1 MDKNLNSFLFP
12 SISIDYVEIA
22 SQLTRQYDYFSNEG
36 SHMTDE
42 KNKFPSSFVSNQF
55 VNYIDSKE
63 IKGIV
68 EALGNTL
75 SQKYQGQDLV
85 LIGVLKG
92 SMVFLADLVR
102 EIKGVKV
109 YVDFVKLQAVG
120 RSKEN
125 HGTITISKDFT
136 TNVMDRNVV
145 IVEEIVD
152 TGRALSFLKKR
163 IQLASP
169 RSLEVVTLFDKPY
182 KRAVNIQP
190 DLTGKKIDDQFIIGY
205 GLDLEDYGR
214 NFEQLYYLKY
224 PN

>member
-1 MDKNLNSFLFP
+1 M
-12 SISIDYVEIA
+12 
-22 SQLTRQYDYFSNEG
+22 
-36 SHMTDE
+36 DE
-42 KNKFPSSFVSNQF
+42 KNKFPSTFISSQF
-55 VNYIDSKE
+55 VNYIDSNE

-125 HGTITISKDFT
+125 HGTITISKDIT
-136 TNVMDRNVV
+136 TNIMDRNVV

-152 TGRALSFLKKR
+152 TGRALNFLKKR
-163 IQLASP
+163 LQLSSP
-169 RSLEVVTLFDKPY
+169 RSLEVITLFDKPY
-182 KRAVNIQP
+182 KRTVNFQP
-190 DLTGKKIDDQFIIGY
+190 DLTGKKIDDQFIVGY
-205 GLDLEDYGR
+205 GLDLDDFGR
-214 NFEQLYYLKY
+214 NFEQIYYLKY

>member
-1 MDKNLNSFLFP
+1 
-12 SISIDYVEIA
+12 
-22 SQLTRQYDYFSNEG
+22 
-36 SHMTDE
+36 MTDE
-42 KNKFPSSFVSNQF
+42 KNKFPSTFVSAQF
-55 VNYIDSKE
+55 VKYIDAKE

-125 HGTITISKDFT
+125 HGTITISKDIT
-136 TNVMDRNVV
+136 TNLMDRNVV

-163 IQLASP
+163 LMLSSP
-169 RSLEVVTLFDKPY
+169 RSLEVITLFDKPY
-182 KRAVNIQP
+182 KRTVNIQP
-190 DLTGKKIDDQFIIGY
+190 DLTGKKIDDQFVVGY
-205 GLDLEDYGR
+205 GLDLEDFGR
-214 NFEQLYYLKY
+214 NFEHVYFLKY

>member
-1 MDKNLNSFLFP
+1 MS
-12 SISIDYVEIA
+12 
-22 SQLTRQYDYFSNEG
+22 
-36 SHMTDE
+36 DE
-42 KNKFPSSFVSNQF
+42 KNKFPSSFVSSQF
-55 VNYIDSKE
+55 VKYIDHKE

-109 YVDFVKLQAVG
+109 YVDFVRLQAVG

-136 TNVMDRNVV
+136 TNLMDRNVV

-152 TGRALSFLKKR
+152 TGRALSWLKKR
-163 IQLASP
+163 IQLSSP
-169 RSLEVVTLFDKPY
+169 RSLEVISLFDKPY
-182 KRAVNIQP
+182 RRTVNIQP
-190 DLTGKKIDDQFIIGY
+190 DYTGKKIEDQFIVGY

-214 NFEQLYYLKY
+214 NFQQLYYLKY

>member
-1 MDKNLNSFLFP
+1 MS
-12 SISIDYVEIA
+12 
-22 SQLTRQYDYFSNEG
+22 
-36 SHMTDE
+36 DE
-42 KNKFPSSFVSNQF
+42 KNKFPGTFVGSQF
-55 VNYIDSKE
+55 VKYIDAKE

-68 EALGNTL
+68 ETLGNSL

-92 SMVFLADLVR
+92 SMVFLADLAR

-109 YVDFVKLQAVG
+109 YIDFVKLQAVG

-125 HGTITISKDFT
+125 HGTITITKDFT
-136 TNVMDRNVV
+136 TNLMDRNVI

-163 IQLASP
+163 ILLAQP
-169 RSLEVVTLFDKPY
+169 RSLEVITLFDKPY

-190 DLTGKKIDDQFIIGY
+190 DMTGKKIEDQFIIGY

-214 NFEQLYYLKY
+214 NFEQVYYLKY

>member
-1 MDKNLNSFLFP
+1 MS
-12 SISIDYVEIA
+12 
-22 SQLTRQYDYFSNEG
+22 
-36 SHMTDE
+36 DE
-42 KNKFPSSFVSNQF
+42 KNKFPSSFVSAQF
-55 VNYIDSKE
+55 VKYIDSKE

-109 YVDFVKLQAVG
+109 YVDFVRLQAVG

-125 HGTITISKDFT
+125 HGTITISKDFG
-136 TNVMDRNVV
+136 TNLMDRNVV

-163 IQLASP
+163 IMLSSP
-169 RSLEVVTLFDKPY
+169 RSLEVITLFDKPY
-182 KRAVNIQP
+182 KRTVNIQP
-190 DLTGKKIDDQFIIGY
+190 DMTGKKIEDQFIIGY

-214 NFEQLYYLKY
+214 NFEQIYYLKY

>member
-1 MDKNLNSFLFP
+1 MS
-12 SISIDYVEIA
+12 
-22 SQLTRQYDYFSNEG
+22 
-36 SHMTDE
+36 DE
-42 KNKFPSSFVSNQF
+42 KNKFPSSFVSSQF
-55 VNYIDSKE
+55 VKYIDGKE

-75 SQKYQGQDLV
+75 SQKYHGQDLV
-85 LIGVLKG
+85 LVGVLKG
-92 SMVFLADLVR
+92 SMVFLADLAR

-109 YVDFVKLQAVG
+109 YVDFIRLQAVG

-125 HGTITISKDFT
+125 HGTLTISKDLT
-136 TNVMDRNVV
+136 TNLMDRNVV

-163 IQLASP
+163 IMLSSP
-169 RSLEVVTLFDKPY
+169 RSLEIVTLFDKPY
-182 KRAVNIQP
+182 RRTVNIQP
-190 DLTGKKIDDQFIIGY
+190 DYTGKRIEDQFIVGY
-205 GLDLEDYGR
+205 GLDLEDYGP

>member
-1 MDKNLNSFLFP
+1 MS
-12 SISIDYVEIA
+12 
-22 SQLTRQYDYFSNEG
+22 
-36 SHMTDE
+36 DE
-42 KNKFPSSFVSNQF
+42 KNKFPSSFVSSQF
-55 VNYIDSKE
+55 VKYIDSKE

-92 SMVFLADLVR
+92 SNVFLADLVR

-125 HGTITISKDFT
+125 HGTITISKDIT
-136 TNVMDRNVV
+136 TNLMDRNVV

-163 IQLASP
+163 IQLSSP
-169 RSLEVVTLFDKPY
+169 RSLEVVSLFDKPY
-182 KRAVNIQP
+182 RRTVNVQP
-190 DLTGKKIDDQFIIGY
+190 EMVGKKIEDQFIVGY

-214 NFEQLYYLKY
+214 NFGQIYYLKY

>member
-1 MDKNLNSFLFP
+1 MS
-12 SISIDYVEIA
+12 
-22 SQLTRQYDYFSNEG
+22 
-36 SHMTDE
+36 DE
-42 KNKFPSSFVSNQF
+42 KNKFPSTFVSSQF
-55 VNYIDSKE
+55 VKYIDSKE

-68 EALGNTL
+68 AALGNSL

-92 SMVFLADLVR
+92 SMVFLADLAR

-109 YVDFVKLQAVG
+109 YIDFVKLQAIG

-125 HGTITISKDFT
+125 HGTITISKDIT
-136 TNVMDRNVV
+136 TNLMDRNVV

-163 IQLASP
+163 IMLSSP
-169 RSLEVVTLFDKPY
+169 RTLEVITLFDKPY
-182 KRAVNIQP
+182 KRTVNIQP
-190 DLTGKKIDDQFIIGY
+190 DMTGKKIDDQFIVGY
-205 GLDLEDYGR
+205 GLDLEDFGR

>member
-1 MDKNLNSFLFP
+1 MVYFTASCFRARINSFKG
-12 SISIDYVEIA
+12 
-22 SQLTRQYDYFSNEG
+22 LTMS
-36 SHMTDE
+36 DE
-42 KNKFPSSFVSNQF
+42 KNKFPSSFVSSQF
-55 VNYIDSKE
+55 VKYVDSKE

-68 EALGNTL
+68 EALGNNI

-102 EIKGVKV
+102 EIRGVKV

-125 HGTITISKDFT
+125 HGTICISKDYT
-136 TNVMDRNVV
+136 TNLMDRNVL

-163 IQLASP
+163 ILLSSP
-169 RSLEVVTLFDKPY
+169 KSLEVVTLFDKPY
-182 KRAVNIQP
+182 KRTVNVQP
-190 DLTGKKIDDQFIIGY
+190 DMTGKKIDDQFIVGY

-214 NFEQLYYLKY
+214 NFEQLYYLRY

>member
-1 MDKNLNSFLFP
+1 MS
-12 SISIDYVEIA
+12 
-22 SQLTRQYDYFSNEG
+22 
-36 SHMTDE
+36 DE
-42 KNKFPSSFVSNQF
+42 KNKFPSTFVSNQF
-55 VNYIDSKE
+55 VNYIDAKE

-169 RSLEVVTLFDKPY
+169 RSLEVITLFDKPY

-190 DLTGKKIDDQFIIGY
+190 DLTGKKIDDQFIVGY

>member
-1 MDKNLNSFLFP
+1 MS
-12 SISIDYVEIA
+12 
-22 SQLTRQYDYFSNEG
+22 
-36 SHMTDE
+36 DE
-42 KNKFPSSFVSNQF
+42 KFKFPSSFVSSQF
-55 VNYIDSKE
+55 VKYIEAKE
-63 IKGIV
+63 IRGIV
-68 EALGNTL
+68 ETLGNTL
-75 SQKYQGQDLV
+75 SQRYQGQDLV

-92 SMVFLADLVR
+92 SMIFLADLAR

-109 YVDFVKLQAVG
+109 YIDFVRLQAVG

-125 HGTITISKDFT
+125 HGTIVISKDVT
-136 TNVMDRNVV
+136 TNLMDRNVI

-163 IQLASP
+163 LQLGSP
-169 RSLEVVTLFDKPY
+169 RSLEVITLFDKPY
-182 KRAVNIQP
+182 KRAVSIQP
-190 DLTGKKIDDQFIIGY
+190 DLTGRKLEDQFVVGY

>member
-1 MDKNLNSFLFP
+1 M
-12 SISIDYVEIA
+12 I
-22 SQLTRQYDYFSNEG
+22 
-36 SHMTDE
+36 DE

-63 IKGIV
+63 IRGITQ
-68 EALGNTL
+68 ALGNTL

-92 SMVFLADLVR
+92 SIVFLADLAR
-102 EIKGVKV
+102 EIRGVKV
-109 YVDFVKLQAVG
+109 YIDFVKMKAVG

-125 HGTITISKDFT
+125 QGTITITKDIT
-136 TNVMDRNVV
+136 THLMDRNVV

-152 TGRALSFLKKR
+152 TGRALNFLKKR
-163 IQLASP
+163 IQICEP

-190 DLTGKKIDDQFIIGY
+190 DMTGKKIDDQFIVGY

-214 NFEQLYYLKY
+214 NFENIYFLKY

>member
-1 MDKNLNSFLFP
+1 VAIDRQVWSEKMVYFTASCFRARINSFKGP
-12 SISIDYVEIA
+12 TMS
-22 SQLTRQYDYFSNEG
+22 
-36 SHMTDE
+36 DE
-42 KNKFPSSFVSNQF
+42 KNKFPSSFVSSQF
-55 VNYIDSKE
+55 VKYVDSKE

-68 EALGNTL
+68 EALGNNI

-102 EIKGVKV
+102 EIRGVKV

-125 HGTITISKDFT
+125 HGTICISKDYT
-136 TNVMDRNVV
+136 TNLMDRNVL

-163 IQLASP
+163 ILLSSP

-182 KRAVNIQP
+182 KRTVNVQP
-190 DLTGKKIDDQFIIGY
+190 DMTGKKIDDQFIVGY

-214 NFEQLYYLKY
+214 NFEQLYYLRY

>member
-1 MDKNLNSFLFP
+1 MS
-12 SISIDYVEIA
+12 
-22 SQLTRQYDYFSNEG
+22 
-36 SHMTDE
+36 DE
-42 KNKFPSSFVSNQF
+42 KNKFPSTFVSSQF
-55 VNYIDSKE
+55 VKYIDAKE

-92 SMVFLADLVR
+92 SMVFMADLIR
-102 EIKGVKV
+102 EIRGVKV

-125 HGTITISKDFT
+125 QGTICISKDYT
-136 TNVMDRNVV
+136 TNLMDRNVI

-163 IQLASP
+163 IQLSQP
-169 RSLEVVTLFDKPY
+169 RSLEVITLFDKPY

-190 DLTGKKIDDQFIIGY
+190 DLTGKKIEDQFIVGY
-205 GLDLEDYGR
+205 GLDLEDFGR
-214 NFEQLYYLKY
+214 NFEQLYYLRY

>member
-1 MDKNLNSFLFP
+1 MS
-12 SISIDYVEIA
+12 
-22 SQLTRQYDYFSNEG
+22 
-36 SHMTDE
+36 DE
-42 KNKFPSSFVSNQF
+42 KNKFPSSFVSSQF
-55 VNYIDSKE
+55 VKYIDAKE
-63 IKGIV
+63 IKGII
-68 EALGNTL
+68 EALGNNL
-75 SQKYQGQDLV
+75 SQKYAGQDLV

-92 SMVFLADLVR
+92 SMVFLADLAR

-109 YVDFVKLQAVG
+109 YIDFVKVSAVG

-125 HGTITISKDFT
+125 HGTITISKDIT
-136 TNVMDRNVV
+136 TNLMDRNVV

-163 IQLASP
+163 IQLSAP

-190 DLTGKKIDDQFIIGY
+190 DITGKKIDDQFIVGY
-205 GLDLEDYGR
+205 GMDLEDFGR
-214 NFEQLYYLKY
+214 NFEQVYYLRY

>member
-1 MDKNLNSFLFP
+1 M
-12 SISIDYVEIA
+12 
-22 SQLTRQYDYFSNEG
+22 Q
-36 SHMTDE
+36 DE
-42 KNKFPSSFVSNQF
+42 KSKFPSTFVSSQF
-55 VNYIDSKE
+55 VKYIDSKE

-68 EALGNTL
+68 ETLGNTL

-109 YVDFVKLQAVG
+109 YIDFVKLQAIG

-125 HGTITISKDFT
+125 HGTITISKDIT
-136 TNVMDRNVV
+136 TNLMDRNVV

-152 TGRALSFLKKR
+152 TGRALNFLKKR
-163 IQLASP
+163 IMLASP

-182 KRAVNIQP
+182 KRTVNIQP
-190 DLTGKKIDDQFIIGY
+190 DLTGKKIDDQFIVGY
-205 GLDLEDYGR
+205 GLDLEDFGR

>member
-1 MDKNLNSFLFP
+1 MS
-12 SISIDYVEIA
+12 
-22 SQLTRQYDYFSNEG
+22 T
-36 SHMTDE
+36 E
-42 KNKFPSSFVSNQF
+42 KYKFPSSFVSTQF
-55 VNYIDSKE
+55 VKYIDAKE

-68 EALGNTL
+68 EAMGNTI

-85 LIGVLKG
+85 LIAVLKG
-92 SMVFLADLVR
+92 SMVFLADLIR
-102 EIKGVKV
+102 EIKGVKI
-109 YVDFVKLQAVG
+109 YVDFVKIQAVG

-125 HGTITISKDFT
+125 HGTLTMSKDYT
-136 TNVMDRNVV
+136 TNLMDRNVV

-163 IQLASP
+163 IQLSSP
-169 RSLEVVTLFDKPY
+169 RSLEVITLFDKPY
-182 KRAVNIQP
+182 KRTVNIQP
-190 DLTGKKIDDQFIIGY
+190 DMTGKKIEDQFIIGY

>member
-1 MDKNLNSFLFP
+1 MS
-12 SISIDYVEIA
+12 
-22 SQLTRQYDYFSNEG
+22 T
-36 SHMTDE
+36 E
-42 KNKFPSSFVSNQF
+42 KNKFPSSFVSGQF
-55 VNYIDSKE
+55 VSYIDAKE

-68 EALGNTL
+68 ETLGNAL
-75 SQKYQGQDLV
+75 SQKYQGQELV
-85 LIGVLKG
+85 LVGVLKG
-92 SMVFLADLVR
+92 SMVFLADLIR
-102 EIKGVKV
+102 EIRGVKI
-109 YVDFVKLQAVG
+109 YVDFVKMQAVG

-125 HGTITISKDFT
+125 HGTITFSKDLT
-136 TNVMDRNVV
+136 TNLMDRNVV

-163 IQLASP
+163 ILLSSP

-190 DLTGKKIDDQFIIGY
+190 DLTGKKIDDHFIVGY

-214 NFEQLYYLKY
+214 NFEELYYLKY

>member
-1 MDKNLNSFLFP
+1 MVYFTASCFRARINSFKGP
-12 SISIDYVEIA
+12 TMS
-22 SQLTRQYDYFSNEG
+22 
-36 SHMTDE
+36 DE
-42 KNKFPSSFVSNQF
+42 KNKFPSSFVSSQF
-55 VNYIDSKE
+55 VKYVDSKE

-68 EALGNTL
+68 EALGNNI

-92 SMVFLADLVR
+92 SMVFLADLIR
-102 EIKGVKV
+102 EIRGVKV

-125 HGTITISKDFT
+125 HGTICISKDYT
-136 TNVMDRNVV
+136 TNLMDRNVL

-163 IQLASP
+163 ILLSSP

-182 KRAVNIQP
+182 KRTVNVQP
-190 DLTGKKIDDQFIIGY
+190 DMTGKKIDDQFIVGY

-214 NFEQLYYLKY
+214 NFEQLYYLRY

>member
-1 MDKNLNSFLFP
+1 MS
-12 SISIDYVEIA
+12 
-22 SQLTRQYDYFSNEG
+22 
-36 SHMTDE
+36 DE
-42 KNKFPSSFVSNQF
+42 KNKFPSTFVSSQF
-55 VNYIDSKE
+55 VKYIDGKE
-63 IKGIV
+63 IRGIV

-109 YVDFVKLQAVG
+109 YVDFVRLQAVG

-125 HGTITISKDFT
+125 HGTITMSKDFT
-136 TNVMDRNVV
+136 TNLMDRNVI
-145 IVEEIVD
+145 IVEEVVD

-163 IQLASP
+163 IMLSSP
-169 RSLEVVTLFDKPY
+169 RSLEVITLFDKPY
-182 KRAVNIQP
+182 KRTVNIQP
-190 DLTGKKIDDQFIIGY
+190 DMVGKKIEDQFIVGF

>member
-1 MDKNLNSFLFP
+1 MN
-12 SISIDYVEIA
+12 
-22 SQLTRQYDYFSNEG
+22 
-36 SHMTDE
+36 DE
-42 KNKFPSSFVSNQF
+42 KNKFPGTFVSSQF
-55 VNYIDSKE
+55 VKYIDAKE

-85 LIGVLKG
+85 LVGVLKG

-109 YVDFVKLQAVG
+109 YVDFVRLQAVG

-125 HGTITISKDFT
+125 HGTITMSKDFT
-136 TNVMDRNVV
+136 TNLMDRNVV

-163 IQLASP
+163 IMLSSP

-182 KRAVNIQP
+182 KRTVNIQP
-190 DLTGKKIDDQFIIGY
+190 DMTGKKIEDQFIVGY